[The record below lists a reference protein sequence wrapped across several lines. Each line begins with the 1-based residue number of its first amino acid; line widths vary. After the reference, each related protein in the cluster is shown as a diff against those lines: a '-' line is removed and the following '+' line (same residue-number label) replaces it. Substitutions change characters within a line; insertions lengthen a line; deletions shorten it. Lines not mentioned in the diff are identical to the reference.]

1 MTTEN
6 KRMSQLIGSYADLDL
21 SQLLNGEIALPTDHN
36 PVYKDGDGNVKEL
49 LSGESAGYLENLIA
63 TMEAALAE
71 IQTIIIE
78 RIGINDEAV
87 NLTQGW
93 SSSKLDGLFDTKQ
106 DVLTA
111 GDNVQISAD
120 NVISATDTTYTAGT
134 NVQISAENVISAT
147 DTTYTAGTN
156 INIDANNQISC
167 NVLNDTAASSTSTY
181 SSTKIEQRISEIGG
195 VSIDDT
201 TASTTSVYSSSKT
214 ENLINTSLSNL
225 KELLYPVGCIVQT
238 TAYSTNAEMVAA
250 YGGTTWALIEDR
262 VLMGASSPSAASPTY
277 TVGDTGGSDTITLT
291 TANLPSH
298 NHSYTKTSSVASHTL
313 TTSEM
318 PAHSHTPS
326 GDSTPY
332 FLCKRSQ
339 GQGAEGIA
347 DGVAASAVRNTN
359 SVGGSGSH
367 THSINTTSSSTTS
380 TGSGSAVSI
389 VQSYYTVYTWTR
401 TV

>member
-111 GDNVQISAD
+111 GDNIQISA
-120 NVISATDTTYTAGT
+120 NNEISATDTTYTAGT

-214 ENLINTSLSNL
+214 ENLINTSLAQL
-225 KELLYPVGCIVQT
+225 KELLYPVGKIVLET
-238 TAYSTNAEMVAA
+238 SISTEADMITH
-250 YGGTTWALIEDR
+250 YGGTSWELLTDAFL
-262 VLMGASSPSAASPTY
+262 VGAGNSYNVNA
-277 TVGDTGGSDTITLT
+277 TGGANNVTLT
-291 TANLPSH
+291 TSNLPSH
-298 NHSYTKTSSVASHTL
+298 SHTYSRSSTSTNSHTL
-313 TTSEM
+313 TIDEM
-318 PAHSHTPS
+318 PSHNHVHWYYNFGNGGSANGLAYNITNTDYVGTDS
-326 GDSTPY
+326 GGM
-332 FLCKRSQ
+332 Q
-339 GQGAEGIA
+339 G
-347 DGVAASAVRNTN
+347 T
-359 SVGGSGSH
+359 GGSGSH
-367 THSINTTSSSTTS
+367 SHSITRTSVSSGS
-380 TGSGSAVSI
+380 TGSGTAFSILPTYIAV
-389 VQSYYTVYTWTR
+389 YMWRR
-401 TV
+401 TA